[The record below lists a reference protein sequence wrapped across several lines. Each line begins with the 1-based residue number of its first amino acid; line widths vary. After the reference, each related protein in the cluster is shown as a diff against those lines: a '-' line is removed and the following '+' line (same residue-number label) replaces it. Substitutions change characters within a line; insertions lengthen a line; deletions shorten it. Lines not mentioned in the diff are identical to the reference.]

1 MRYVK
6 TLGLCLLGI
15 ASIKSEALTLND
27 EQEYYLGRSVS
38 AYVLTANPNIDHEFN
53 SYMTAMV
60 RWMAS
65 FSPRP
70 STFIGYRVS
79 LIDSPLPTAISA
91 PGGYIYLS
99 KKMLEKIES
108 EDQLAGVLAHELAHI
123 ISRHGEKTIV
133 QKMEQDQS
141 AAEKKNRAKAA
152 SQKMQKGGEAIKKFG
167 GLLGKVTGKKQAQE
181 ITNAGEELVDRG
193 VELEKNVDLYFD
205 TVSGYMGDLMA
216 KGFSKEQEYQ
226 ADEIAV
232 YLMAVSGYDARE
244 LAVFLSKEKPSLE
257 KLVGQWQSTH
267 PLDEARVARV
277 HKKAAPWEYLGDPSK
292 RNKRF
297 QKLKSKVLGL

>member
-1 MRYVK
+1 MKFLRVSAACFFGF
-6 TLGLCLLGI
+6 T
-15 ASIKSEALTLND
+15 AMTSQALTLND

-38 AYVLTANPNIDHEFN
+38 AYVLTSNANIDHEFN
-53 SYMTAMV
+53 TYMTAMV

-70 STFIGYRVS
+70 TTFIGYRVS

-99 KKMLEKIES
+99 KTMLEKIES
-108 EDQLAGVLAHELAHI
+108 EDQLAGILAHELAHI
-123 ISRHGEKTIV
+123 IARHGEKTIV

-141 AAEKKNRAKAA
+141 AANKKNRAKVAT
-152 SQKMQKGGEAIKKFG
+152 QRMQKGGEALKKFG
-167 GLLGKVTGKKQAQE
+167 GLLGKVGGKQAEE
-181 ITNAGEELVDRG
+181 IAEAGEDLAERG
-193 VELEKNVDLYFD
+193 AELEKNVDLYFD

-232 YLMAVSGYDARE
+232 FLMAASGYDARE
-244 LAVFLSKEKPSLE
+244 LARFLSTEKPSLE
-257 KLVGQWQSTH
+257 KIVGQWQSTH
-267 PLDEARVARV
+267 PLDAARVERV
-277 HKKAAPWEYLGDPSK
+277 EQKASPWEYLGNPAA
-292 RNKRF
+292 RNKRYE
-297 QKLKSKVLGL
+297 KLKAKVLSN